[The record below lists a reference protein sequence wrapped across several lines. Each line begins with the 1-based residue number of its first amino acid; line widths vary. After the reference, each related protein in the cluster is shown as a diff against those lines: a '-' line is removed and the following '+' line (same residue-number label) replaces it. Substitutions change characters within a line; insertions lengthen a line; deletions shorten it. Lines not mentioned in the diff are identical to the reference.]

1 MLKQENRL
9 QKERD
14 FGKVFKGSRP
24 IHAENLSFRV
34 AKRNHKSQI
43 INHKQIPNSN
53 LSVDS
58 RLRGNDKTEKL
69 KAKSYQLEAS
79 RFGFVISNKIS
90 KLATRRNALKR
101 QLRTIIEQELPNI
114 KTGFDVV
121 IMVKLDFKYPY
132 EQKAIKEQVEV
143 GLKKMDLYNH

>member
-9 QKERD
+9 QKEKN

-24 IHAENLSFRV
+24 IHTENLVLRI
-34 AKRNHKSQI
+34 AKQWGVGSTVKGGGSAESTPYTLH
-43 INHKQIPNSN
+43 P
-53 LSVDS
+53 
-58 RLRGNDKTEKL
+58 T
-69 KAKSYQLEAS
+69 

-101 QLRTIIEQELPNI
+101 QLRAIIEQELPNI
-114 KTGFDVV
+114 KTGYDVV

-132 EQKAIKEQVEV
+132 QQKAIKDQVEK
-143 GLKKMDLYNH
+143 GLKIAGLLN